1 LSIKI
6 FRRANFPDFSRYFT
20 PWGESLKGPWASW
33 SRPSTSARFEAAAKM
48 AQKNLPLER
57 LGAVLDQ
64 SLKRFELTARLDE
77 YGVWPIWND
86 VVGKTIALNAQ
97 PEKIRNGTLF
107 VKVTSPVWMQQLQF
121 MKEMIVEKLNQRLK
135 SEVVKT
141 IFFMVGRI
149 DAPES
154 ESVEAMETQAHPT
167 PRPIDENFL
176 QSIDDPTIRDAF
188 KKLLKS
194 FARREP
200 KG

>member
-1 LSIKI
+1 M
-6 FRRANFPDFSRYFT
+6 
-20 PWGESLKGPWASW
+20 
-33 SRPSTSARFEAAAKM
+33 AAKM

-64 SLKRFELTARLDE
+64 SLKRFELTSRLDE

-86 VVGKTIALNAQ
+86 VVGKSIALNAQ

-141 IFFMVGRI
+141 IFFMVGHI

-154 ESVEAMETQAHPT
+154 ESVDALETQANPT

-176 QSIDDPTIRDAF
+176 QSIDDPAIREAF

-194 FARREP
+194 FARRDP
-200 KG
+200 KS

>member
-1 LSIKI
+1 
-6 FRRANFPDFSRYFT
+6 
-20 PWGESLKGPWASW
+20 
-33 SRPSTSARFEAAAKM
+33 M

-121 MKEMIVEKLNQRLK
+121 MKEMIVEKLNQRLNQRLK
-135 SEVVKT
+135 GEVVKT

-149 DAPES
+149 DTPEN
-154 ESVEAMETQAHPT
+154 ESAEALATQANPV
-167 PRPIDENFL
+167 PRPVDENFL
-176 QSIDDPTIRDAF
+176 QSIDDPAIREAF
-188 KKLLKS
+188 RKLLKS

>member
-1 LSIKI
+1 
-6 FRRANFPDFSRYFT
+6 
-20 PWGESLKGPWASW
+20 
-33 SRPSTSARFEAAAKM
+33 M

-77 YGVWPIWND
+77 YGVWPIWNE

-107 VKVTSPVWMQQLQF
+107 VKVTRPVWMQQLQF
-121 MKEMIVEKLNQRLK
+121 MKEMIVEKLNGRLK

-141 IFFMVGRI
+141 IFFMVGHI
-149 DAPES
+149 DAPEG
-154 ESVEAMETQAHPT
+154 ESVEAMETQDNPT
-167 PRPIDENFL
+167 PRPIDDNFL
-176 QSIDDPTIRDAF
+176 QSIDDPAIREAF